1 MTSVKKGS
9 VRAEKA
15 RETRRRI
22 LEAARRL
29 FVAQGY
35 GATSLQEIAD
45 EAGVAVQTIYF
56 GFGNKRTVLKE
67 LVDVTIA
74 GDDAPVATL
83 ERPWFQ
89 AVLDAKTAGKQL
101 EAHVEG
107 TRPILER
114 VAPILRVLDAAAAA
128 DPEVVALWPADDPRY
143 VVHLNAAKALL
154 DKPGVRKGVDAEQAA
169 DVLYG
174 LLSPELYLVMTVD
187 RGWSDD
193 QWQAW
198 TLDLLKAQLLGRR
211 S

>member
-9 VRAEKA
+9 ARAEKA
-15 RETRRRI
+15 RETRQRI
-22 LEAARRL
+22 LAAARQL

-89 AVLDAKTAGKQL
+89 AVLGARTAGKQL

-128 DPEVVALWPADDPRY
+128 DPEVAALWPAEDPRY
-143 VVHLNAAKALL
+143 VVHLSAAKALV
-154 DKPGVRKGVDAEQAA
+154 DKPGVRKGVEVEQAA

-174 LLSPELYLVMTVD
+174 LLSPELYLVMTVE
-187 RGWSDD
+187 RGWSDE

-198 TLDLLKAQLLGRR
+198 TLELLKAQLLGRR

>member
-1 MTSVKKGS
+1 MTSVKRGS
-9 VRAEKA
+9 ARAEKA
-15 RETRRRI
+15 LETRRRI

-74 GDDAPVATL
+74 GDDAPVTTL

-89 AVLDAKTAGKQL
+89 AVLDAKTARKQL

-114 VAPILRVLDAAAAA
+114 VAPIMRVVDAAAAA
-128 DPEVVALWPADDPRY
+128 DPEVAALWPPEDPRY
-143 VVHLNAAKALL
+143 VVHLSAAKALL
-154 DKPGVRKGVDAEQAA
+154 DKPGVRKNVSAEQAA

-187 RGWSDD
+187 RGWSND

-198 TLDLLKAQLLGRR
+198 TLDLLKTQLLGRR